1 MAVGLALGLLA
12 ACSGSGSGSGPGE
25 PIAGSGVTTTR
36 GPSSAST
43 STTTVPVRTPSTV
56 AAPATAAVTQPA
68 QPTTG
73 PGSSALAHAD
83 WRESSGGE
91 GADAWYVFEP
101 VGPRPASARVTIV
114 LHGYYEFTG
123 YQQLHEFIRH
133 TVLGGS
139 IVIYPRWQVGTVDPC
154 AGPFDPEPCLE
165 AALAGIDGALDHL
178 RADPGRVQPQLDEAA
193 YFGFSF
199 GGILTANLANRWEEL
214 GLPEPAVIFLDDP
227 HDSGLAGAG
236 EPALDESL
244 AGIPSTALV
253 QCHSSADGVI
263 SEPGK
268 ADSSC
273 NAVFPRLGHIPADRK
288 DLVMIAPDAHGEPP
302 LAAGHG
308 VCASPEGLV
317 DAYDW
322 NFCWK
327 VWDGLRAVAFDGAD
341 PAVALGDTAEH
352 RSNGEWSDG
361 TPIEPLQVQ
370 AEAPLRP

>member
-1 MAVGLALGLLA
+1 MAAIGLTVALVA
-12 ACSGSGSGSGPGE
+12 SCSGSSGSDD
-25 PIAGSGVTTTR
+25 ATSTTEVV
-36 GPSSAST
+36 GT
-43 STTTVPVRTPSTV
+43 STTTTAPTTTTTTVPPQPPSTV
-56 AAPATAAVTQPA
+56 AAPATATATQPA
-68 QPTTG
+68 QATSG

-101 VGPRPASARVTIV
+101 VGPQPASAPVTIV
-114 LHGYYEFTG
+114 LHGYYEFAG
-123 YQQLHEFIRH
+123 YQQLYELIRH

-139 IVIYPRWQVGTVDPC
+139 IVIYPRWQVATVDPC

-165 AALAGIDGALDHL
+165 AALAGIRGAIDHL
-178 RADPGRVQPQLDEAA
+178 RSDPSRVQPELDEAA

-199 GGILTANLANRWEEL
+199 GGILTANLTNRWEEL
-214 GLPEPAVIFLDDP
+214 DLPEPAVIFFEDP

-253 QCHSSADGVI
+253 QCHSSAAGVI
-263 SEPGK
+263 SEEGK

-273 NAVFPRLGHIPADRK
+273 NALFPRLDHIPADQK
-288 DLVMIAPDAHGEPP
+288 DLVMIVPDAHGEPP

-308 VCASPEGLV
+308 VCASPKGLV

-361 TPIEPLQVQ
+361 TPIEPLRIQ